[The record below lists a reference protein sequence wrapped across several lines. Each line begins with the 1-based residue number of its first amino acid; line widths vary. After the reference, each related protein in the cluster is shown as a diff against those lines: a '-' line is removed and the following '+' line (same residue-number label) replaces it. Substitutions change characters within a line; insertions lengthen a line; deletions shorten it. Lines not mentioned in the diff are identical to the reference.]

1 MATSVNVGGN
11 SRHGLCK
18 FLSGE
23 IRHVH
28 ESMHPSA
35 QHQRVSSRG
44 ICRPTAKSKIL
55 EQMSV
60 GSRAHSTTTAC
71 PQHSCRWPPC
81 QCDAWHCREQYH
93 GPRQNEHRRTR
104 EWKSKHHTH
113 KPGGMARRT
122 RGVHQGKPCKYARSR
137 VRAVTRAMPHV
148 YGNVCALSLP
158 HLSKVARALR

>member
-1 MATSVNVGGN
+1 MATSVNVCGN
-11 SRHGLCK
+11 SWQDLCK
-18 FLSGE
+18 LLSGE

-35 QHQRVSSRG
+35 QHQRVSSCG
-44 ICRPTAKSKIL
+44 IWRPTAKSKIL
-55 EQMSV
+55 KQMSV
-60 GSRAHSTTTAC
+60 GSRAHSLTTAR
-71 PQHSCRWPPC
+71 PQHSCRWPPR

-122 RGVHQGKPCKYARSR
+122 RGVHQGKPFNNARSH
-137 VRAVTRAMPHV
+137 VRTVTCVMPH
-148 YGNVCALSLP
+148 NS
-158 HLSKVARALR
+158 